1 MAYTTFAAVDIG
13 SYEVEMVIYEVSAKG
28 IKQLDHVRHNI
39 SLGNDTYNNES
50 VSYGLVDEL
59 CDVLYDFVKIM
70 DTYKVK
76 DYRVVATSAIR
87 EAGNAVNIVDRIK
100 VRTGMKVEILSNS
113 EQRMIMYEAIAARK
127 EGFNSLIEK
136 GVAMA
141 DVGSGSSQVSLFAGG
156 SLITTQNV
164 RLGAMRVNERLEEIL
179 QNSASD
185 LSLMEEYID
194 TDIEVLKHIFIKER
208 KIECLVAVG
217 DGINWFMSRIGKVSD
232 KEYFTREEF
241 IAMYHRFYLMGNSA
255 AKLGISEELAQVIL
269 PSIMIY
275 KKILDATDAQTLWI
289 PGVRLCDGLA
299 AEYAVKEKKAEIFDH
314 DFTAD
319 ILAAARNI
327 SKRYSWNKDH
337 VKFVERHALAIFD
350 AAKKVHGLGK
360 RERLLLQIACILHDC
375 GQYISML
382 YPAECSYNIVMSTEI
397 IGLSHREREIVANIA
412 KYTTI
417 EFDADHELAYLIDDD
432 TYLVISKLTA
442 IIKISN
448 LLDRGHK
455 QKFKNTTYE
464 VRDRELRITAQ
475 TYEDITIERGLLNC
489 EITLF
494 EQVYGLK
501 PVIIQKRR

>member
-1 MAYTTFAAVDIG
+1 MAVTTFAAIDIG
-13 SYEVEMVIYEVSAKG
+13 SHEVEMVIYEIGTKG
-28 IKQLDHVRHNI
+28 IKQLDHVRHI
-39 SLGNDTYNNES
+39 IALGSDTYKNKS
-50 VSYGLVDEL
+50 VSYKFVDEL

-70 DTYKVK
+70 GTYRVR
-76 DYRVVATSAIR
+76 DYRLIATSAIR
-87 EAGNAVNIVDRIK
+87 EAGNAVNIIDRIK
-100 VRTGMKVEILSNS
+100 VRTGLKVEILSNS
-113 EQRMIMYEAIAARK
+113 EQRLIMYEAVASRK

-141 DVGSGSSQVSLFAGG
+141 DVGSGSSQVSLFDNG

-164 RLGAMRVNERLEEIL
+164 RLGSMRVNEKLEDIL

-185 LSLMEEYID
+185 LSIMEEFID
-194 TDIEVLKHIFIKER
+194 TDIEVLKHLFIKER

-217 DGINWFMSRIGKVSD
+217 DGINWFMSRIGENRD
-232 KEYFTREEF
+232 KEYYTRDEF
-241 IAMYHRFYLMGNSA
+241 IEIYHRFYLMGNSA
-255 AKLGISEELAQVIL
+255 EKLGISKEFAEVIL

-275 KKILDATDAQTLWI
+275 KKILDATNAQTLWI
-289 PGVRLCDGLA
+289 PGVRLCDGMA
-299 AEYAVKEKKAEIFDH
+299 AEYAVKVKKTEVFDH

-327 SKRYSWNKDH
+327 SKRYSWNKEH
-337 VKFVERHALAIFD
+337 VKFVEKHSLAVFD
-350 AAKKVHGLGK
+350 AAKKIHGLGK

-397 IGLSHREREIVANIA
+397 IGLSHLEREIVANIV

-417 EFDADHELAYLIDDD
+417 DFDSNHELAASMDSEAYL
-432 TYLVISKLTA
+432 TVSKLTA
-442 IIKISN
+442 IIKLGN
-448 LLDRGHK
+448 MLDRGHR
-455 QKFKNTTYE
+455 QKFKNTAYE
-464 VRDRELRITAQ
+464 VKGRELQITAR
-475 TYEDITIERGLLNC
+475 TFEDITIEKGLLC
-489 EITLF
+489 GGITLF